1 MRLFKSHQADHI
13 AAALIGRH
21 DVEQLG
27 AAVKDSYARRT
38 EHLMAG
44 KSIKVAADIL
54 DVNFEM
60 GYRLCPVHQ
69 NRHIPPVR
77 PIDDRL
83 DRVHRAER
91 IGHVHDRD
99 ELRPLIEQLFV
110 CIQPQFVQELTI
122 FVDHQFAVVI
132 HRNHA

>member
-69 NRHIPPVR
+69 NRHSPFVSQLHHFF
-77 PIDDRL
+77 DRN
-83 DRVHRAER
+83 DRSER
-91 IGHVHDRD
+91 VGHVGNRN
-99 ELRPLIEQLFV
+99 ELGF
-110 CIQPQFVQELTI
+110 FVQELTI